1 MMSNVADVVIIGGGV
16 NGCAA
21 AYYLAKSG
29 TKSVIVL
36 EATNSIGHGGS
47 SRNGGG
53 VRQSGRDVRELPYAM
68 YGIQNLWPTLSEE
81 LGVDTE
87 YTQKG
92 NLRMGKTP
100 EHMKKLEA
108 LANSA
113 KSVTFILAMA
123 IAMLLNMTTVASL
136 SELNALMPNTTGGI
150 AQYTLAALG
159 PFPTLIS
166 MVGGYIICN
175 TMSCGVEASI
185 FSFSLA
191 DVVGGH
197 IPSFVYT
204 FIMTVIILLANLRG
218 VDMFAKIQDI
228 VAFLLVGSLVAMG
241 FIGMIGMG
249 TGVKVQQP
257 YVLNADFKDIAAMT
271 AVAFWLF
278 IGAEYAIPIS
288 KEVKNAK
295 RNVPLG
301 MMIGLFLIF
310 IMQSVM
316 VFGFHNYVDWGE
328 LADSAAPHLLYGYA
342 VLGEAGKVWMMLV
355 GALAVI
361 STQNSTV
368 NSLAVICQ
376 GMAKMNMMPKIFS
389 KTNKHNVP
397 WFGQVFVSA
406 AILIFGYLSDSSA
419 DMISFLIL
427 AGSVFWMIS
436 YILAHVDVLVFRK
449 RLPNAPRNFKVPCGA
464 LFPVIGIVG
473 TAYMVLN
480 ISSDPH
486 ERLMI
491 WLLTGGCFIVLGIYS
506 AVWIKFKMKM
516 KVFKSIPLEKV
527 MAMENDLYYYVR
539 KSKGIWK

>member
-1 MMSNVADVVIIGGGV
+1 MTFGTLHQRQRSMLMDGKKLGLGNVVSISVGLVVATSCLVSLGEG
-16 NGCAA
+16 A
-21 AYYLAKSG
+21 G
-29 TKSVIVL
+29 T
-36 EATNSIGHGGS
+36 
-47 SRNGGG
+47 
-53 VRQSGRDVRELPYAM
+53 
-68 YGIQNLWPTLSEE
+68 
-81 LGVDTE
+81 LGV
-87 YTQKG
+87 
-92 NLRMGKTP
+92 
-100 EHMKKLEA
+100 A
-108 LANSA
+108 
-113 KSVTFILAMA
+113 FILAMA

-136 SELNALMPNTTGGI
+136 SELNALMPNTTGGL

-191 DVVGGH
+191 DTLDIGV
-197 IPSFVYT
+197 PSIVYT
-204 FIMTVIILLANLRG
+204 LIMTVVILLANLRG
-218 VDMFAKIQDI
+218 VDMFAKIQDV
-228 VAFLLVGSLVAMG
+228 VAFLLVGSLVIMG

-249 TGVKVQQP
+249 TGVKVEQP
-257 YVLNADFKDIAAMT
+257 YVLETDFSNIAAMT

-278 IGAEYAIPIS
+278 IGAEYAIPVS

-316 VFGFHNYVDWGE
+316 VLGFHNYVGWDE
-328 LADSAAPHLLYGYA
+328 LADSAAPHLVYGYA
-342 VLGEAGKVWMMLV
+342 VLGKAGKIWMMLV

-376 GMAKMNMMPKIFS
+376 GMAKMNMLPKIFS

-397 WFGQVFVSA
+397 WFGQVFVSV
-406 AILIFGYLSDSSA
+406 AILVFGYLSDSSA

-436 YILAHVDVLVFRK
+436 YVLAHVDLLIFRK
-449 RLPNAPRNFKVPCGA
+449 RLPKAPRNFKVPGGII
-464 LFPVIGIVG
+464 FPVIGIVG
-473 TAYMVLN
+473 TLYMILN
-480 ISSDPH
+480 ISSDPQ
-486 ERLMI
+486 ERLKI
-491 WLLTGGCFIVLGIYS
+491 WLLTGGCFVVLGIY
-506 AVWIKFKMKM
+506 AAIWIRTKMKM
-516 KVFKSIPLEKV
+516 KVFKSVPLEKV
-527 MAMENDLYYYVR
+527 MAMENDLYYLVR

>member
-1 MMSNVADVVIIGGGV
+1 MN
-16 NGCAA
+16 
-21 AYYLAKSG
+21 
-29 TKSVIVL
+29 
-36 EATNSIGHGGS
+36 E
-47 SRNGGG
+47 
-53 VRQSGRDVRELPYAM
+53 
-68 YGIQNLWPTLSEE
+68 
-81 LGVDTE
+81 
-87 YTQKG
+87 
-92 NLRMGKTP
+92 
-100 EHMKKLEA
+100 KKLGLGNVVSISVGLVVA
-108 LANSA
+108 TSCLVSLGNGAGTLG
-113 KSVTFILAMA
+113 VTFILAMA

-136 SELNALMPNTTGGI
+136 SELNALMPNTTGGL

-204 FIMTVIILLANLRG
+204 LIMTVIILLANLRG

-316 VFGFHNYVDWGE
+316 V
-328 LADSAAPHLLYGYA
+328 
-342 VLGEAGKVWMMLV
+342 LGEVGKVWMMLV